1 MPNLQLK
8 CTPYL
13 RKIQGKC
20 GFCTPLKPLVL
31 YTSKNFYIVLS
42 LGQIVEGY
50 SLICTKTHRS
60 CCGDIPLANIH
71 EFIKI
76 KELLKKAFKEIYHAP
91 SLFYE
96 HGQTGVCMKH
106 LIDNMQNHCYHAH
119 LHTLPLKADIL
130 GLIKL
135 KIPQYIKIQE
145 IKELIEIR
153 NKKLRGGAY
162 LFYEN
167 NKGEKFVFPAEGIIL
182 PRQFLRKCV
191 ATKIGKPHLFD
202 WERHVGWRKLA
213 LAYRKLRPFFEKYE
227 SKDKEI

>member
-1 MPNLQLK
+1 MSSLRLK
-8 CTPYL
+8 CIPYL
-13 RKIQGKC
+13 EKIQGKC
-20 GFCTPLKPLVL
+20 GFCVPLEPLKL

-60 CCGDIPLANIH
+60 CCGDIPLEHID

-76 KELLKKAFKEIYHAP
+76 KDLLRTTFKEIYHTP

-119 LHTLPLKADIL
+119 LHALPLKIDIFE
-130 GLIKL
+130 LIVQ
-135 KIPQYIKIQE
+135 KIPHYIKIQKME
-145 IKELIEIR
+145 ELIEIR

-167 NKGEKFVFPAEGIIL
+167 NKEEKFVFPAEGIKL
-182 PRQFLRKCV
+182 PRQFLRGCV
-191 ATKIGKPHLFD
+191 ATKIGKPHLSD
-202 WERHVGWRKLA
+202 WERYVGWRKLA
-213 LAYRKLRPFFEKYE
+213 LAYKKLRPFFEKYE